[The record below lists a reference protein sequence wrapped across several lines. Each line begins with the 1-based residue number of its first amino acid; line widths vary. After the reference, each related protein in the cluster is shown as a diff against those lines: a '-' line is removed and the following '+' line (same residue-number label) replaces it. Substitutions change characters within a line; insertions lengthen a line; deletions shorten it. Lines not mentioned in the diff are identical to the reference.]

1 LRSLLSTDLAAGEI
15 HLWTVIHHVA
25 DARHDEFERLLTPDE
40 IELRGRFITE
50 RARKFTTTRAT
61 LRILISRY
69 TGIAPTD
76 VRFRYGPRGKP
87 FLLER
92 GREHDPRIQFNLS
105 DSSDVVVFGF
115 SSDREI
121 GVDIE
126 RVRHLERWK
135 KIAERF
141 FGAEAASDIEGLPDA
156 ERDREF
162 IRRWVMEEARIKA
175 TGQGIWSRHTPEAVG
190 LTYKSFFPADDYC
203 GAVAAPGRDWT
214 ICLSGSPL

>member
-1 LRSLLSTDLAAGEI
+1 LLSTEIAAGEI
-15 HLWTVIHHVA
+15 QLWTVIHHLA
-25 DARHDEFERLLTPDE
+25 DGRHDEFERLLTPDE
-40 IELRGRFITE
+40 IALRAKFIPE

-69 TGIAPTD
+69 TGIEPRD

-92 GREHDPRIQFNLS
+92 GREHDPRVQFNLS

-126 RVRHLERWK
+126 RVRHLERWQ

-141 FGAEAASDIEGLPDA
+141 FGFDAAAEIARLPDA

-175 TGQGIWSRHTPEAVG
+175 TGQGIWSRQTPEAVS

-203 GAVAAPGRDWT
+203 GAVAAPGSDWT

>member
-1 LRSLLSTDLAAGEI
+1 MRLTELPAGEI

-25 DARHDEFERLLTPDE
+25 DARHDEFEKLLTPDE
-40 IELRGRFITE
+40 IELREKFIAE

-61 LRILISRY
+61 LRTLISRY
-69 TGIAPTD
+69 TGIAPAD

-92 GREHDPRIQFNLS
+92 GRELDPRIQFNLS

-126 RVRHLERWK
+126 RVRHLSRWK

-141 FGAEAASDIEGLPDA
+141 FGAEAAADIERLPEA

-175 TGQGIWSRHTPEAVG
+175 TGQGIWSRHTPEAVS
-190 LTYKSFFPADDYC
+190 LTYKSFFPADEYC
-203 GAVAAPGRDWT
+203 GAVAAPGSDWS

>member
-1 LRSLLSTDLAAGEI
+1 M
-15 HLWTVIHHVA
+15 IHHLA
-25 DARHDEFERLLTPDE
+25 DERHDEFERLLTPDE
-40 IELRGRFITE
+40 IELRAKFTPE

-69 TGIAPTD
+69 TGIEPRD

-87 FLLER
+87 FLLEQ
-92 GREHDPRIQFNLS
+92 GREHDPRVQFNLS

-126 RVRHLERWK
+126 RVRHLERWQ

-141 FGAEAASDIEGLPDA
+141 FGFDAAAEIARLPDA

-175 TGQGIWSRHTPEAVG
+175 TGQGIWSRQTPEAVS

-203 GAVAAPGRDWT
+203 GAVAAPGSDWT

>member
-1 LRSLLSTDLAAGEI
+1 M
-15 HLWTVIHHVA
+15 HHHA
-25 DARHDEFERLLTPDE
+25 DRRHDEFEKILTEDE
-40 IELRGRFITE
+40 IVLRSKFTSE

-61 LRILISRY
+61 LRILISAY
-69 TGIAPTD
+69 TGIEPAD

-87 FLLER
+87 FLLEP
-92 GREHDPRIQFNLS
+92 GRERDPRVQFNLS

-115 SSDREI
+115 ASDREI

-135 KIAERF
+135 KISARF
-141 FGAEAASDIEGLPDA
+141 FGEAVAADLDTLPAA

-175 TGQGIWSRHTPEAVG
+175 TGQGIWSRHTAEAAG
-190 LTYKSFFPADDYC
+190 LTYQSFFPAYDYC
-203 GAVAAPGRDWT
+203 GAVAAPGTDWS